1 MELESVLG
9 QGILDVS
16 ERIIGEE
23 FLPCDRSDSNRMVKV
38 GQCVKEFFI
47 FLPGWFGREV
57 QATMI
62 IKIL

>member
-38 GQCVKEFFI
+38 GQCVKQFFI
-47 FLPGWFGREV
+47 FLPSW
-57 QATMI
+57 I
-62 IKIL
+62 

>member
-16 ERIIGEE
+16 GRIIGEE

-38 GQCVKEFFI
+38 GQCVKQFFI
-47 FLPGWFGREV
+47 FLTSW
-57 QATMI
+57 I
-62 IKIL
+62 